1 LTDEEAPDV
10 GDDRRTENGNGCFGC
25 SLDNERGLGL
35 VFQRGEGIVEAETTL
50 GHAFAG
56 YDGLVHGGI
65 VSTLLDEAM
74 GWAILELA
82 GRFAVTRSLTV
93 DFRRPV
99 FIDKPLKI
107 HARLTGEEADG
118 ALRVEAGV
126 VDGRGRLLASAI
138 GIWVP
143 VRTSRVRTSKAV
155 KL

>member
-1 LTDEEAPDV
+1 V
-10 GDDRRTENGNGCFGC
+10 GDDRGTTNGNGNGCFGC

-35 VFQRGEGIVEAETTL
+35 VFERGEGMVEAQTSL

-99 FIDKPLKI
+99 FVDKPLRI
-107 HARLTGEEADG
+107 QARIAGEESDG

-126 VDGRGRLLASAI
+126 TDARGRLLASAI

-143 VRTSRVRTSKAV
+143 VRASRVRPGKPASR
-155 KL
+155 

>member
-1 LTDEEAPDV
+1 M
-10 GDDRRTENGNGCFGC
+10 GNDQDTSASVGCFGC
-25 SLDNERGLGL
+25 STANARGLGL
-35 VFQRGEGIVEAETTL
+35 VFERLDGIVETRTTL
-50 GHAFAG
+50 GDSFAG

-99 FIDKPLKI
+99 LIHRPLRVY
-107 HARLTGEEADG
+107 ARIAGEEGDG
-118 ALRVEAGV
+118 VLRVEAGV
-126 VDGRGRLLASAI
+126 VDARERLLASAV

-143 VRTSRVRTSKAV
+143 VRDRRVRAAAGKRP
-155 KL
+155 

>member
-1 LTDEEAPDV
+1 M
-10 GDDRRTENGNGCFGC
+10 GNDRQSGNGNGCFGC

-35 VFQRGEGIVEAETTL
+35 VFQRGDGVVEAETAL
-50 GHAFAG
+50 GHEFAG

-99 FIDKPLKI
+99 FVDKPLRI
-107 HARLTGEEADG
+107 RARIAGEHDDG
-118 ALRVEAGV
+118 ALRVEADV
-126 VDGRGRLLASAI
+126 VDSRDRLLASAV

-143 VRTSRVRTSKAV
+143 VRTSRVRPAKAARP
-155 KL
+155 

>member
-1 LTDEEAPDV
+1 V
-10 GDDRRTENGNGCFGC
+10 GDDRAPANGNGTGCFGC
-25 SLDNERGLGL
+25 SVDNERGLGL
-35 VFQRGEGIVEAETTL
+35 VFERGDGIVRAQTTL

-82 GRFAVTRSLTV
+82 GRFAVTRSLSV

-99 FIDKPLKI
+99 FIDKPLQI
-107 HARLTGEEADG
+107 EARIAGEEEDG

-126 VDGRGRLLASAI
+126 SDARGRLLASAT
-138 GIWVP
+138 GVWVP
-143 VRTSRVRTSKAV
+143 VRTSRVRASKSV
-155 KL
+155 MRP